1 MKIRKGFVSNSSSSS
16 FIIMKNNLSQVQIDM
31 INEYQDIAK
40 KLCNEGTNI
49 EYMYD
54 YDSWWNINET
64 SMTIEG
70 STIMDNFSMY
80 QFLTDFVGV
89 RRDNIK
95 WDD

>member
-64 SMTIEG
+64 SMTRINNNG
-70 STIMDNFSMY
+70 
-80 QFLTDFVGV
+80 
-89 RRDNIK
+89 
-95 WDD
+95 